1 MVENPKGRAED
12 EWASGSGGTERR
24 DVTSSSI
31 DGRESILQAY
41 RGFANAGS
49 PIGSGTRQ
57 FGFDRTEPAWMSIL
71 RRLDPIVVVITLLLS
86 MLVAHEPF
94 TFPYATLE
102 LTAFIICSRVL
113 SPLDLRQTLL
123 FGATEPILTG
133 RVLFQWAMVV
143 AGLLALGFATK
154 VTDLY
159 SRKVL
164 LLWFFF
170 TPVALAGGHAL
181 RRSAARWINKHTAL
195 APRHVIIGAN
205 NVGLEIERRMH
216 PNGFMGF
223 FDFRS
228 PERVAD
234 FVDEHRLA
242 GHCKD
247 IAEFV
252 RRNAVSAVY
261 IALPITNAPR
271 IGDLLRDLQDT
282 TASVYFVPDVFGFDL
297 IQARIIDLHGMP
309 ALAICDTPLYGT
321 NAVAKR
327 ATDLLIATLAILVAA
342 PLLVAI
348 ALVVKL
354 TSAGPVLFKQ
364 RRYGLNGEEILVYK
378 FRSMTVCEDGPV
390 VVQAARTDQRITP
403 IGKLLRR
410 TSLDELPQLFNVIEG
425 KMSMV
430 GPRPHAVAHNELYR
444 KVINGY
450 MIRHKVRPGITGW
463 AQVHGLRGETDKL
476 EKMQARV
483 HYDLDYLNN
492 WSWALDIRIL
502 VRTVRVVLSS
512 KNAY

>member
-1 MVENPKGRAED
+1 MSTAVEGRD
-12 EWASGSGGTERR
+12 
-24 DVTSSSI
+24 
-31 DGRESILQAY
+31 SILQAY
-41 RGFANAGS
+41 GGFSSAGS
-49 PIGSGTRQ
+49 PIGAGTRQ
-57 FGFDRTEPAWMSIL
+57 FGFDRTEPAWMSVL
-71 RRLDPIVVVITLLLS
+71 RRLDPIVVVLTLLVSLA
-86 MLVAHEPF
+86 LCREPF
-94 TFPYATLE
+94 GFPYATLT
-102 LTAFIICSRVL
+102 LAAFLLCSRLL

-123 FGATEPILTG
+123 FGTTEPLLTG
-133 RVLFQWAMVV
+133 RMLFQWAVV
-143 AGLLALGFATK
+143 VSLLLAIGFAAK
-154 VTDLY
+154 VTNLY

-164 LLWFFF
+164 LLWFVV
-170 TPVALAGGHAL
+170 TPVALAAGHAV
-181 RRSAARWINKHTAL
+181 RRRAARWINAHTAL

-205 NVGLEIERRMH
+205 KVGLEIERRMQR
-216 PNGFMGF
+216 NGFMGF

-234 FVDEHRLA
+234 FVQEHQLA

-247 IAEFV
+247 IADFV

-271 IGDLLRDLQDT
+271 IGGLLRDLQDT

-309 ALAICDTPLYGT
+309 ALAICDTPLHGT
-321 NAVAKR
+321 NAVTKR
-327 ATDLLIATLAILVAA
+327 ATDLVIACTALAALSPVMLALAVA
-342 PLLVAI
+342 
-348 ALVVKL
+348 VKL
-354 TSAGPVLFKQ
+354 TSPGPVLFKQ

-390 VVQAARTDQRITP
+390 VKQASRDDQRITP
-403 IGKLLRR
+403 LGRFLRR
-410 TSLDELPQLFNVIEG
+410 TSLDELPQLINVVEG

-444 KVINGY
+444 KVISGY

-502 VRTVRVVLSS
+502 VRTMRVLLSS
-512 KNAY
+512 NNAY